1 MVYEMILW
9 CLGDCISLVASN
21 FHQGPHQKDLFLCPL
36 SDLDIHIS
44 ATAGI
49 QGPKCLKLPGDLE
62 LDKNW

>member
-1 MVYEMILW
+1 MILL
-9 CLGDCISLVASN
+9 CLDDYVSLGATPK
-21 FHQGPHQKDLFLCPL
+21 GLFLCPL

-49 QGPKCLKLPGDLE
+49 KGPKCFKLPGDLE